1 MTLTADNARSG
12 RRWFIPDERRGR
24 PTVRR
29 GGGAGQGVAGA
40 RSRAAFSLVEVLAAA
55 LVMAIIFAVLFTGI
69 STTFRLLDTT
79 RENLRATQIAVSRLE
94 ELRLCA
100 WSDAQ
105 LFNTNVVPPT
115 FTDSFYP
122 LGLKSTTNTGTLYSG
137 TITVATNVTL
147 NPPAT
152 YADKLALVTVTVN
165 WTNYSGSRF
174 IPHHCS
180 MNTLIAEYGVQNYIY
195 SH

>member
-1 MTLTADNARSG
+1 MILTTNITGGARLFITDERQANASADNYELF
-12 RRWFIPDERRGR
+12 RRR
-24 PTVRR
+24 VRR
-29 GGGAGQGVAGA
+29 
-40 RSRAAFSLVEVLAAA
+40 RTLLAFSLVEVMAAA

-79 RENLRATQIAVSRLE
+79 RENLRATQIAVSRME

-100 WSDAQ
+100 WSSSQ

-122 LGLKSTTNTGTLYSG
+122 LGLGASTNTGIAYSG
-137 TITVATNVTL
+137 TIDIATNVTL
-147 NPPAT
+147 DPPAT
-152 YADKLALVTVTVN
+152 YADRLALVTVAVT
-165 WTNYSGSRF
+165 WTNFSGNKF
-174 IPHHCS
+174 NVHHCS
-180 MNTLIAEYGVQNYIY
+180 MNTFIAKYGVQNYIF